1 MGDGC
6 CVRFVGRRVIL
17 GIDALLF
24 RWRYNLGLQLL
35 VVWGGGLVPSLR
47 LSVPLVAM
55 VRGSAPV
62 RSSSGP
68 RCSSV
73 LAWCFGSRFAWL
85 AVWGA
90 VRMRR
95 LLLVVGIFEGVRLRL
110 GIPGLLVSMGVCVS
124 RGGGVFIGLCSTS
137 VALARSLSALVS
149 DALSRSDRFVFF
161 E

>member
-124 RGGGVFIGLCSTS
+124 RGGVFIGLCSTS